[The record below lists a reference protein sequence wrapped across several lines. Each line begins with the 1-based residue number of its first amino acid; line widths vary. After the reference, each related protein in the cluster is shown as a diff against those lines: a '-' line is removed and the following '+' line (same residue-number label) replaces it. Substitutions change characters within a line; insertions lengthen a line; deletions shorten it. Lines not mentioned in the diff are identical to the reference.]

1 MSAVDALRE
10 GNLDRA
16 LVNLQDEV
24 RASPADPKLRI
35 FLFQLL
41 SVVGQWQRALTQL
54 LVVRDLDPAAVAMV
68 RTYEQVLRC
77 EMLRSQVFAGER
89 TPLILGEPEPWIA
102 QLIEALRMSAQGNYE
117 SSQRLRD
124 EAYEQA
130 PATAG
135 QLQLAN
141 QPAAD
146 PSVSTTDSKSLTAP
160 VSFEWLADADSR
172 LGPVLEAIINGRYY
186 WVPIQ
191 RIARIDIEPPTDL
204 RDLVWLP
211 ARFLWKNQGDAVG
224 MIPSRYPGSEAST
237 DSQVQLGRRT
247 EWTEPAPGVFQ
258 GIGQRLLATDQGEYA
273 IMDIRGVQ
281 CGEAE
286 AEPE

>member
-1 MSAVDALRE
+1 MPAVDALRD
-10 GNLDRA
+10 GNVDRA

-24 RASPADPKLRI
+24 RSSPDDPKLRI

-41 SVVGQWQRALTQL
+41 AVVGQWQRALTQL
-54 LVVRDLDPAAVAMV
+54 LVVKDLDPAAVAMV

-117 SSQRLRD
+117 ASQRLRD

-130 PATAG
+130 PTTAG
-135 QLQLAN
+135 QLQLVD
-141 QPAAD
+141 PATIE
-146 PSVSTTDSKSLTAP
+146 PQTSNLKPQTSTTGVK
-160 VSFEWLADADSR
+160 FEWLADADSR
-172 LGPVLEAIINGRYY
+172 LGPMLEAIVNGRYY

-191 RIARIDIEPPTDL
+191 RIARVEIEPPTDL

-224 MIPSRYPGSEAST
+224 MIPTRYPGSEAST
-237 DSQVQLGRRT
+237 DSQLRLGRRT
-247 EWTEPAPGVFQ
+247 EWTEPVTGMFQ
-258 GIGQRLLATDQGEYA
+258 GLGQRLLATDEGEHA
-273 IMDIRGVQ
+273 IMDIRGIL
-281 CGEAE
+281 CDD
-286 AEPE
+286 